1 MKKEF
6 EEKIKNS
13 KKNLF
18 VYGDM
23 ASGKTKHVMFPIVD
37 MLIREHQNLF
47 LLDTKGEYISEFYE
61 KLKSEG
67 YEIKILELADWRYST
82 VHKFSLFQQG
92 SRRSVLDQLFFK
104 VSQRDEELGEKVKLA
119 FEYICDCFWENQ
131 RAKEEKGLQVND
143 LGSETIYQ
151 CFLDPKKIRQLLEKE
166 SPLWLS
172 TYYDSHRLLLKEEE
186 IEKICYTICEEL
198 K

>member
-47 LLDTKGEYISEFYE
+47 LLDTK
-61 KLKSEG
+61 
-67 YEIKILELADWRYST
+67 
-82 VHKFSLFQQG
+82 
-92 SRRSVLDQLFFK
+92 
-104 VSQRDEELGEKVKLA
+104 
-119 FEYICDCFWENQ
+119 
-131 RAKEEKGLQVND
+131 
-143 LGSETIYQ
+143 
-151 CFLDPKKIRQLLEKE
+151 
-166 SPLWLS
+166 
-172 TYYDSHRLLLKEEE
+172 
-186 IEKICYTICEEL
+186 
-198 K
+198 